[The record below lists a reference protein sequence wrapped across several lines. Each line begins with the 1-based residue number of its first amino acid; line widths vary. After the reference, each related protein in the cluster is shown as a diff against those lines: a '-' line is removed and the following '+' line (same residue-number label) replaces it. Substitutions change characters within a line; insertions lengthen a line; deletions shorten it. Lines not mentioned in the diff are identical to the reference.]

1 MKIILKENIEN
12 LGKRGDI
19 INVAAGYGRNY
30 LIPRKLAIQVTS
42 SNMKMIEME
51 QKALQKKLEGEVKSF
66 QSVIDQL
73 NQTSLSFERKAGDK
87 DVIFGSVSTSDIKEA
102 LDKLGIEVEKK
113 KIMLAEPIK
122 RLGNFTVPIKVF
134 HDEKTEIKIEVKKE
148 GAEDEEKK
156 PVVSEEKAIEEK
168 ETVKAEDKKEES
180 PVKPELEKKKE
191 SVLEKAKEEVKT
203 EKKQEESQ
211 VEPEPEKKDE
221 SPAEETKEELPVEEK
236 QEENPI
242 EPEPEKKDEPPAE
255 ETKEELTVE
264 EKPDQTETAT
274 EIPEEKPEA
283 VIETKPEESS
293 EDNVDAEEKK
303 D

>member
-30 LIPRKLAIQVTS
+30 LIPRKLALQVTP

-51 QKALQKKLEGEVKSF
+51 QKALRKKLEGEVKSF

-113 KIMLAEPIK
+113 KILLAEPIK

-134 HDEKTEIKIEVKKE
+134 HDEQPEIKIEVKKE
-148 GAEDEEKK
+148 RAEDEKKK
-156 PVVSEEKAIEEK
+156 PAVSEEKAEEK

-180 PVKPELEKKKE
+180 PVEPELEKKE
-191 SVLEKAKEEVKT
+191 EPVLEEAKEEMT
-203 EKKQEESQ
+203 
-211 VEPEPEKKDE
+211 
-221 SPAEETKEELPVEEK
+221 VEEK
-236 QEENPI
+236 QDINETI
-242 EPEPEKKDEPPAE
+242 PEIPDEKKEAR
-255 ETKEELTVE
+255 E
-264 EKPDQTETAT
+264 EKP
-274 EIPEEKPEA
+274 KA
-283 VIETKPEESS
+283 VIKTKSEESS
-293 EDNVDAEEKK
+293 EDSINVEEK
-303 D
+303 

>member
-30 LIPRKLAIQVTS
+30 LIPRKLALQVTP

-51 QKALQKKLEGEVKSF
+51 QKALRKKLEGEVKSF

-113 KIMLAEPIK
+113 KILLAEPIK

-134 HDEKTEIKIEVKKE
+134 HDEQPEIKIEVKKE
-148 GAEDEEKK
+148 GAEDEKKK
-156 PVVSEEKAIEEK
+156 PAVSEEKAEEK

-180 PVKPELEKKKE
+180 PVEPELEKKKE
-191 SVLEKAKEEVKT
+191 PVLEEAKEEVT
-203 EKKQEESQ
+203 AEKKQEES
-211 VEPEPEKKDE
+211 
-221 SPAEETKEELPVEEK
+221 
-236 QEENPI
+236 PI

-255 ETKEELTVE
+255 ETKEEVTEE
-264 EKPDQTETAT
+264 EKPDQSETVP
-274 EIPEEKPEA
+274 EIPEEKSEA
-283 VIETKPEESS
+283 VIETKPEELSEGS
-293 EDNVDAEEKK
+293 EDKKK